1 MIGAAG
7 GRVNLSQGSYLPLGE
22 AARRASESWEYGLPV
37 ARCVR
42 GCVESSLED
51 IDALAGRAAI
61 DAGYLRLRL
70 NGMGALERARPILE
84 KWGW

>member
-1 MIGAAG
+1 M
-7 GRVNLSQGSYLPLGE
+7 
-22 AARRASESWEYGLPV
+22 PV

-70 NGMGALERARPILE
+70 NRMGALERARPILE